1 MVDFAYPE
9 MFPLE
14 ADSTEYRLLT
24 KEHVSST
31 TADGKRLVQ
40 VAAEG

>member
-1 MVDFAYPE
+1 MADFAYQE

-24 KEHVSST
+24 KEHVSLMA
-31 TADGKRLVQ
+31 ADGKRLMQ
-40 VAAEG
+40 V